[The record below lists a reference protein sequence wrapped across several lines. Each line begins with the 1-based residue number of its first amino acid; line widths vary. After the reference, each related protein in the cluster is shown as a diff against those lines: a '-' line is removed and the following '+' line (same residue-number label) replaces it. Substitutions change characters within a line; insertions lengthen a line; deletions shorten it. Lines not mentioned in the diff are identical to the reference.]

1 MVNLATVLSVAA
13 TLTSVNAQAP
23 KPAPAPLPNGTV
35 IVKVIPKANNEKH
48 GEKRREA
55 NADARAKAYDG
66 NYDIDGDFAQDAK
79 VSPDEKYAAMKQKL
93 DERFAYMFELKKEM
107 DEQNQ
112 LANAKWEEYYALR
125 EAYER
130 QLKKIIADWVTEQNY
145 A

>member
-13 TLTSVNAQAP
+13 SLTSVNAQAP
-23 KPAPAPLPNGTV
+23 APKPAPLPSGTV
-35 IVKVIPKANNEKH
+35 IVKVIRQH
-48 GEKRREA
+48 DG
-55 NADARAKAYDG
+55 DRAKTRAYDG
-66 NYDIDGDFAQDAK
+66 NYDIDGEFSQDTK
-79 VSPDEKYAAMKQKL
+79 VSPDEKYAEMKKKL

>member
-13 TLTSVNAQAP
+13 SLTSVNAQAP
-23 KPAPAPLPNGTV
+23 APKPAPLPSGTV
-35 IVKVIPKANNEKH
+35 IVKVIQKQDGDRAKT
-48 GEKRREA
+48 
-55 NADARAKAYDG
+55 RAKAYDG
-66 NYDIDGDFAQDAK
+66 NYDIDGEFSQDTK
-79 VSPDEKYAAMKQKL
+79 VSPDEKYAEMKKKL